1 MIIAGWLVLAAVCFF
16 SPADSSFNLATDKV
30 SHIFGYPGANTA
42 AVILTFSGLAL
53 PVFVIPVMV
62 WGYKFCR
69 LQEIRY
75 FWLHCVV
82 WLLGMVAAM
91 ICFDFIRFAAPLGG
105 VVGRMLNAR
114 LLEIVPPFPHRRE
127 TVAATAG
134 LLAVAAF
141 SYTIDVGAVQ
151 WYRGIK
157 NC

>member
-1 MIIAGWLVLAAVCFF
+1 
-16 SPADSSFNLATDKV
+16 
-30 SHIFGYPGANTA
+30 
-42 AVILTFSGLAL
+42 
-53 PVFVIPVMV
+53 
-62 WGYKFCR
+62 
-69 LQEIRY
+69 
-75 FWLHCVV
+75 
-82 WLLGMVAAM
+82 M
-91 ICFDFIRFAAPLGG
+91 ICFDFYSFCRAARRRCR
-105 VVGRMLNAR
+105 RMLNAR